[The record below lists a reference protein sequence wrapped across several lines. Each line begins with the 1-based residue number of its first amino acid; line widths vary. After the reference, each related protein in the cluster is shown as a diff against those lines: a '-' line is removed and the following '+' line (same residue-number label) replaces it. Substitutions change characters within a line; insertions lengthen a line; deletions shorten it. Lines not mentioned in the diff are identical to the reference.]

1 MYHLGYTL
9 SGNPN
14 NTVSNTM
21 DAIGTTNYLLNAVPS
36 TPYPV
41 STFTPGNYLVS
52 INGSVDISQ
61 SGDIFPFYIYV
72 EGGCI
77 ITSSSTIS
85 TTASVVNYIDESIIN
100 TTIVSNNNSD
110 YVPITC
116 YKVITITSS
125 QYSSIPSSYYVSA
138 ALSANLVSNFI
149 TDTTT
154 ISCTI
159 DSYSITRVG

>member
-1 MYHLGYTL
+1 ML
-9 SGNPN
+9 
-14 NTVSNTM
+14 
-21 DAIGTTNYLLNAVPS
+21 AIGTTNYLLNAVPS
-36 TPYPV
+36 TPYPI
-41 STFTPGNYLVS
+41 SMFTPGNYLVC
-52 INGSVDISQ
+52 INGSLTISPLDDTVLTGYVIVD
-61 SGDIFPFYIYV
+61 
-72 EGGCI
+72 GGCI

-85 TTASVVNYIDESIIN
+85 TSASVVNYIDESIIDTRIS
-100 TTIVSNNNSD
+100 TTDTN

-138 ALSANLVSNFI
+138 ALSANIINNTFSTNA
-149 TDTTT
+149 T